1 MSTHVPFASLCPAG
15 LIQSTRA
22 LLSSLHAPH
31 GILPSSSVNPSS
43 ISIHV
48 LFLRRGSTRINLSQI
63 RACAAQS
70 ASYFTSSLFDTTSK
84 ALIDEIEPH
93 EHARCNS
100 PSVSWGGWVSTHT
113 RVNGLSVCLS
123 VCLSVSLRRNAVS
136 QQISL
141 GSLCAIAKSRS
152 VAGSRQDLCHS
163 QCQSCP
169 TSHPSPRLS
178 YP

>member
-1 MSTHVPFASLCPAG
+1 MERRLAGWSLCLKTCSPTNQGRCLPNGSTLAHGTWTCLALETSRHMSTHVPFASLCPAG

-70 ASYFTSSLFDTTSK
+70 ASYFTSSLFD
-84 ALIDEIEPH
+84 
-93 EHARCNS
+93 
-100 PSVSWGGWVSTHT
+100 
-113 RVNGLSVCLS
+113 
-123 VCLSVSLRRNAVS
+123 
-136 QQISL
+136 
-141 GSLCAIAKSRS
+141 
-152 VAGSRQDLCHS
+152 
-163 QCQSCP
+163 
-169 TSHPSPRLS
+169 
-178 YP
+178 